1 MPQMKRAVND
11 EELRAIDREL
21 SHLLAVEPSPE
32 FAARVRTRIE
42 QQPEPGLGWWRW
54 AASSV
59 AVAAVIL
66 LAIVAVIRR
75 APAGQPVVPVHAD
88 VRLPPVSVR
97 VRVRVPQSQSVEAGN
112 RLVLPRVR
120 PVRTAAPEIVID
132 PSLAQAVR
140 RLVAEQRV
148 LPEVPQDPSLDPV
161 VVAPLKVPEI
171 AGTGGAGLQAEIGSV
186 RLPAD
191 VNR

>member
-1 MPQMKRAVND
+1 MKRAVND

-42 QQPEPGLGWWRW
+42 QQQEPGLGWWRW

-75 APAGQPVVPVHAD
+75 APAGQPVGPVHAD
-88 VRLPPVSVR
+88 VRLPPVT

-112 RLVLPRVR
+112 RLVPPRVR